1 MATLERGAHNMEL
14 GKTMNKRLNGLFLTL
29 CLLAGPAI
37 AAISVQDDAGKT
49 VTLQKP
55 VQRVVT
61 LAPHVT
67 ELVFAAGGGAR
78 IVGTVSYSDFP
89 AAAKSIPQVGDNRQI
104 DMERVI
110 ALKPDLI
117 LVWQHGNSER
127 QIEQLRQLGIPL
139 FYSEPRKLDDIA
151 GNILRIG
158 KLLGTDKTAHI
169 ATAELRQK
177 LAKLKAQYQNRP
189 PVRTFYQVWDKPLYT
204 LNGQHIVSDALRL
217 CGGENIFADMAVTA
231 PNVSIEAVLQQDPE
245 AIFSG
250 DQQNQASGGV
260 NVWKQYTTMTAVR
273 RGNLFSL
280 DGDLLSRAG
289 PRMIDGAA
297 ALCEKL
303 ELARQHRKTK

>member
-1 MATLERGAHNMEL
+1 MS
-14 GKTMNKRLNGLFLTL
+14 KKSV
-29 CLLAGPAI
+29 LALVSLAALWLSAAQAI
-37 AAISVQDDAGKT
+37 AAITVRDDAGQT
-49 VTLQKP
+49 VTLP
-55 VQRVVT
+55 RPAQRVVT

-78 IVGTVSYSDFP
+78 IVGVVSYSDYP
-89 AAAKSIPQVGDNRQI
+89 PAAKSIPQVGDNRQVDI
-104 DMERVI
+104 ERVL

-117 LVWQHGNSER
+117 VVWLHGNAER
-127 QIEQLRQLGIPL
+127 QTEQLRQLGIPL

-151 GNILRIG
+151 GSIQRIG
-158 KLLGTDKTAHI
+158 RLLGTDQSAQAA
-169 ATAELRQK
+169 ATELRRK
-177 LAKLKAQYQNRP
+177 LEKLRAQYQNRP

-217 CGGENIFADMAVTA
+217 CGGENVFANMTVTA

-245 AIFSG
+245 AIVSG
-250 DQQNQASGGV
+250 DQRNQSSGGV
-260 NVWKQYTTMTAVR
+260 KLWQPYTTMTAVR

-303 ELARQHRKTK
+303 ELARQHRKIKQ

>member
-1 MATLERGAHNMEL
+1 
-14 GKTMNKRLNGLFLTL
+14 MNKRCFLALMAL
-29 CLLAGPAI
+29 CLCAGPSM
-37 AAISVQDDAGKT
+37 AAISVQDDAGNT

-55 VQRVVT
+55 AQRVVT

-89 AAAKSIPQVGDNRQI
+89 AAAKRIPQVGDNRQI

-117 LVWQHGNSER
+117 IVWLHGSAER
-127 QIEQLRQLGIPL
+127 QIAQLHALGIPL
-139 FYSEPRKLDDIA
+139 FYSEPHKLDEIA
-151 GNILRIG
+151 SSILRIG
-158 KLLGTDKTAHI
+158 QLVGTDKTAQ
-169 ATAELRQK
+169 AAAAKLRQK
-177 LAKLKAQYQNRP
+177 LAQLKAQYQNRP
-189 PVRTFYQVWDKPLYT
+189 PVRMFYQVWDKPLYT
-204 LNGQHIVSDALRL
+204 LNGQHILSDAMLL
-217 CGGENIFADMAVTA
+217 CGGENIFASMTVTA

-245 AIFSG
+245 AIVSG
-250 DQQNQASGGV
+250 DQRNQASGGV
-260 NVWKQYTTMTAVR
+260 NIWKRYTTMTAVR

-303 ELARQHRKTK
+303 ELARQHRKTKQ

>member
-1 MATLERGAHNMEL
+1 MSKKWVLA
-14 GKTMNKRLNGLFLTL
+14 L
-29 CLLAGPAI
+29 CLCGGQAL
-37 AAISVQDDAGKT
+37 AAITVQDDNGNT
-49 VTLQKP
+49 VTLPKP
-55 VQRVVT
+55 AQRVVT

-89 AAAKSIPQVGDNRQI
+89 PAAKSIPLVGDNRQV
-104 DMERVI
+104 DMERVL

-117 LVWQHGNSER
+117 VVWLHGNAER
-127 QIEQLRQLGIPL
+127 QTDQLRQLGIPL
-139 FYSEPRKLDDIA
+139 FYSEPRQLDDIA
-151 GNILRIG
+151 SSIQRIG
-158 KLLGTDKTAHI
+158 RLLGSDQTAQAAAI
-169 ATAELRQK
+169 ELRRK

-217 CGGENIFADMAVTA
+217 CGGDNVFANMTVTA

-245 AIFSG
+245 AIVSG
-250 DQQNQASGGV
+250 DQRNQSSGGV
-260 NVWKQYTTMTAVR
+260 NLWKPYSTMTAVR

-280 DGDLLSRAG
+280 DGDLLSRSG

-303 ELARQHRKTK
+303 ELARQHRKIKP

>member
-1 MATLERGAHNMEL
+1 
-14 GKTMNKRLNGLFLTL
+14 MNNRLHYLFIIL
-29 CLLAGPAI
+29 CLLAGPAM

-55 VQRVVT
+55 AQRVVT

-67 ELVFAAGGGAR
+67 ELVFAAGGGNR

-89 AAAKSIPQVGDNRQI
+89 PTAKSIPQVGDNRQV
-104 DMERVI
+104 DMERVL

-117 LVWQHGNSER
+117 VVWLHGNVER
-127 QIEQLRQLGIPL
+127 QIDQLRALGIPL
-139 FYSEPRKLDDIA
+139 FYSEPHKLDDIA
-151 GNILRIG
+151 DNILRIG
-158 KLLGTDKTAHI
+158 QLLGTEKTAQ
-169 ATAELRQK
+169 AASAELRQK

-189 PVRTFYQVWDKPLYT
+189 PVRMFYQVWDKPLYT
-204 LNGQHIVSDALRL
+204 LNGQHILSDAMRL
-217 CGGENIFADMAVTA
+217 CGGVNIFAAMSVTA
-231 PNVSIEAVLQQDPE
+231 PNVGIEAVLQENPE
-245 AIFSG
+245 AIISG
-250 DQQNQASGGV
+250 DQRNQRLGGV
-260 NVWKQYTTMTAVR
+260 NIWKRYPTMTAVQ

-303 ELARQHRKTK
+303 ELARQHRKPQ

>member
-1 MATLERGAHNMEL
+1 MKN
-14 GKTMNKRLNGLFLTL
+14 RLTQLFLTL
-29 CLLAGPAI
+29 CLLSSQAMAT
-37 AAISVQDDAGKT
+37 ISVQDDAGKT

-55 VQRVVT
+55 AQRVVT

-67 ELVFAAGGGAR
+67 ELVFAAGGGKR

-89 AAAKSIPQVGDNRQI
+89 AAAKSIPQIGDNRQI

-117 LVWQHGNSER
+117 VVWLHGSAER
-127 QIEQLRQLGIPL
+127 QIDQLRALGIPL
-139 FYSEPRKLDDIA
+139 FYSEPHKLDEIA
-151 GNILRIG
+151 DNILRIG
-158 KLLGTDKTAHI
+158 KLLGTDQTAQ
-169 ATAELRQK
+169 AAAAELRQK
-177 LAKLKAQYQNRP
+177 LTKLKTQYQSRP
-189 PVRTFYQVWDKPLYT
+189 PVRMFYQVWDKPLYT
-204 LNGQHIVSDALRL
+204 LNGQHILSDAMRL
-217 CGGENIFADMAVTA
+217 CGGENIFANMTVTA
-231 PNVSIEAVLQQDPE
+231 PNVSIEAVLQENPE

-250 DQQNQASGGV
+250 DQRNQRTQPSGGGV
-260 NVWKQYTTMTAVR
+260 TLWQRYSTMTAVR

-303 ELARQHRKTK
+303 ELARQHRKIQ

>member
-1 MATLERGAHNMEL
+1 M
-14 GKTMNKRLNGLFLTL
+14 KRLIILSCL
-29 CLLAGPAI
+29 CATQAM

-55 VQRVVT
+55 AQRVVT

-67 ELVFAAGGGAR
+67 EMVFAAGGGSR
-78 IVGTVSYSDFP
+78 IVGTVSYSDYP
-89 AAAKSIPQVGDNRQI
+89 AAAKSIPLVGDNRQI
-104 DMERVI
+104 DMESVL

-117 LVWQHGNSER
+117 VVWLHGNAER
-127 QIEQLRQLGIPL
+127 QIDQLRQLGIPL
-139 FYSEPRKLDDIA
+139 FYSEPHKLDGIGD
-151 GNILRIG
+151 NILRIG
-158 KLLGTDKTAHI
+158 QLLGTDKTAQI
-169 ATAELRQK
+169 AAAELRRK
-177 LAKLKAQYQNRP
+177 LAKLKAQFQNRP
-189 PVRTFYQVWDKPLYT
+189 PVRLFYQVWDKPLYT
-204 LNGQHIVSDALRL
+204 LNGQHILSDAMRV
-217 CGGENIFADMAVTA
+217 CGGENIFAGMAVTA

-250 DQQNQASGGV
+250 DQRNQASGGV
-260 NVWKQYTTMTAVR
+260 NIWKRYTTMTAVK

-303 ELARQHRKTK
+303 ELARQHRKLK

>member
-1 MATLERGAHNMEL
+1 MKN
-14 GKTMNKRLNGLFLTL
+14 RLTQLFLTL
-29 CLLAGPAI
+29 CLLSSQAM

-55 VQRVVT
+55 AQRVVT

-67 ELVFAAGGGAR
+67 EMVFAAGGGER

-117 LVWQHGNSER
+117 VVWLHGNAER
-127 QIEQLRQLGIPL
+127 QITQLRTLGIPL
-139 FYSEPRKLDDIA
+139 FYSEPHKLNDIA
-151 GNILRIG
+151 DNILRIG
-158 KLLGTDKTAHI
+158 QLLGTDQTAQ
-169 ATAELRQK
+169 AAAAELRQK
-177 LAKLKAQYQNRP
+177 LAKLKAQYRSRP
-189 PVRTFYQVWDKPLYT
+189 PVRMFYQVWDKPLYT
-204 LNGQHIVSDALRL
+204 LNGQHILSDAMRL
-217 CGGENIFADMAVTA
+217 CGGENIFADMTVTA
-231 PNVSIEAVLQQDPE
+231 PNVSIEAVLQENPE

-250 DQQNQASGGV
+250 DQRNQRTQPSGGGV
-260 NVWKQYTTMTAVR
+260 TLWQRYSTMTAVQ

-303 ELARQHRKTK
+303 ELARQHRKIQ

>member
-1 MATLERGAHNMEL
+1 MSKKWVLA
-14 GKTMNKRLNGLFLTL
+14 L
-29 CLLAGPAI
+29 CLCAGQAL
-37 AAISVQDDAGKT
+37 AAITVQDDAGQT
-49 VTLQKP
+49 VTLSRP
-55 VQRVVT
+55 AQRVVT

-89 AAAKSIPQVGDNRQI
+89 PAAKSIPLIGDNRQVDI
-104 DMERVI
+104 ERVI

-117 LVWQHGNSER
+117 VVWLHGNAER
-127 QIEQLRQLGIPL
+127 QTDQLRQLGIPL
-139 FYSEPRKLDDIA
+139 FYSEPRQLDDIA
-151 GNILRIG
+151 DNIQRIG
-158 KLLGTDKTAHI
+158 RLLGTDQTAQAA
-169 ATAELRQK
+169 ATELRRK

-189 PVRTFYQVWDKPLYT
+189 PVRMFYQVWDKPLYT
-204 LNGQHIVSDALRL
+204 LNGRHIVSDAMRL
-217 CGGENIFADMAVTA
+217 CGGENIFASMAVTA

-245 AIFSG
+245 AILSG
-250 DQQNQASGGV
+250 DQRNQSSGGV
-260 NVWKQYTTMTAVR
+260 KLWQPYSTMTAVR

-303 ELARQHRKTK
+303 ELARQHRKNK

>member
-1 MATLERGAHNMEL
+1 
-14 GKTMNKRLNGLFLTL
+14 MNQRS
-29 CLLAGPAI
+29 LLAAFALWLSAAQAI
-37 AAISVQDDAGKT
+37 AAITVQDDAGQT
-49 VTLQKP
+49 VTLPKP
-55 VQRVVT
+55 AQRVVT

-89 AAAKSIPQVGDNRQI
+89 AAAKSIPLVGDNRQI
-104 DMERVI
+104 DMERVL

-117 LVWQHGNSER
+117 VVWLHGNAER
-127 QIEQLRQLGIPL
+127 QTEQLRALGIPL
-139 FYSEPRKLDDIA
+139 FYSEPRQLDDIA
-151 GNILRIG
+151 DNIQRIG
-158 KLLGTDKTAHI
+158 RLLGTDQA
-169 ATAELRQK
+169 AQAAAAELRRK
-177 LAKLKAQYQNRP
+177 LAKLKAQYQSRS

-217 CGGENIFADMAVTA
+217 CGGENIFAGMTVTA

-245 AIFSG
+245 AIVSG
-250 DQQNQASGGV
+250 DQRNQSSGGV
-260 NVWKQYTTMTAVR
+260 NLWKPYTTMTAVR

-280 DGDLLSRAG
+280 DGDLLSRSG

-303 ELARQHRKTK
+303 ELARLHRKNK